1 MSGSYRA
8 RVIQVL
14 EWPSRWTES
23 LVARALNFVAANSSR
38 SLVEISGRDFGAG
51 LLGFNL
57 ITIAPLSSVII
68 STSRLLEADGRTDR
82 ERQRQT
88 RSQWKN
94 AARKGKLKLAKVNV
108 LCSSVSILAVVV
120 VVLRQCGVC
129 LGLDP
134 MNPMARS
141 TDRLI

>member
-1 MSGSYRA
+1 M
-8 RVIQVL
+8 L

-68 STSRLLEADGRTDR
+68 STSRLLEADGRTESVDDKR
-82 ERQRQT
+82 
-88 RSQWKN
+88 
-94 AARKGKLKLAKVNV
+94 ARNGRTQLAKVN
-108 LCSSVSILAVVV
+108 SSSQ
-120 VVLRQCGVC
+120 R
-129 LGLDP
+129 
-134 MNPMARS
+134 
-141 TDRLI
+141 